1 MPEEKFKKSIRGLNP
16 PQTGV
21 IQDVV
26 QRVKLILRLMGDSR
40 VSFWLKLIPIASI
53 IYLFSPV
60 DLAPGVV
67 LPLVGALDDAA
78 ILWAGFYLFVELCPP
93 DVVQEHSKALNT
105 VIPGKARDVDEEIID
120 GESRDVD

>member
-1 MPEEKFKKSIRGLNP
+1 MSEEKPKRSIRNLNP

-26 QRVKLILRLMGDSR
+26 QRVKLILRLMSDSR

-67 LPLVGALDDAA
+67 LPVVGALDDAA

>member
-1 MPEEKFKKSIRGLNP
+1 MPEEKFKKSLRGLNP

-93 DVVQEHSKALNT
+93 DVVQEHSKALT
-105 VIPGKARDVDEEIID
+105 GIIPGTARDVDDDVID

>member
-1 MPEEKFKKSIRGLNP
+1 MSEEKPKRSIRSLNP

-67 LPLVGALDDAA
+67 LPVVGALDDAA

-93 DVVQEHSKALNT
+93 DVVQEHSKALT
-105 VIPGKARDVDEEIID
+105 GVIPGTARDVDEDVID